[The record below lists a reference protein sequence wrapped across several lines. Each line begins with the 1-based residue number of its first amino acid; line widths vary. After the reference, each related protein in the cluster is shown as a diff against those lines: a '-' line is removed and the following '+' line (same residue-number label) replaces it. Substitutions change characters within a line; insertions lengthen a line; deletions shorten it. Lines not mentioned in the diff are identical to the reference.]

1 MGDNKGLWL
10 GTKPAKC
17 GGIGRFL
24 LVGLCAIFAATTVL
38 TGNVYLATQ
47 APHQRIPINAQEILG
62 KCAALRQPAGPPADF
77 GDREV
82 SDRFEPGTNTTLIR
96 NARLWTGVN
105 NGTEVIHGDLL
116 LDKGLVKAVGKVPR
130 SLYAFLENV
139 TVIDAKGAWVTPGL
153 VDLHSHVGLLPL
165 PSMRATFDVN
175 SPNGPILP
183 WLRSIDGFNTHDEA
197 FRLGIAGGVT
207 SVQALPGSG
216 NAIGG
221 QAFMMKL
228 RKTRER
234 SPSSMII
241 DPPHTLSTSGAQVD
255 PSLPPRWR
263 HMKQACGENIK
274 WYGTRMDSIWA
285 FRQAYNEAR
294 KVKDAQDEFCSKAEQ
309 GAWGSIE
316 GKDFPDD
323 YKWEML
329 VDVLRG
335 RVKIS
340 HHCYE
345 AVDFDDIVRLTNEF
359 QFPIAVFHH
368 ASEAYLVPDVLKRS
382 WGGTPAIAIFATNH
396 RYKRESYRGSEF
408 APRILADN
416 DIRVVMKTDHPVINT
431 RYLLN
436 EAQQAHYY
444 GLPPHLALASVTS
457 TAATAVG
464 MAHRIG
470 FLRVG
475 ADADVVLWDS
485 HPLHLGATPVQVWI
499 DGIKQLPEDVQV
511 GTGKDDVAWKEVP
524 RVPDWSKER
533 NATWNWDGLPP
544 LKGRNELGLVVFTN
558 VRTVWTKDNEGEIK
572 EMFAI
577 TGEKEE
583 LGTVIVQSGKIVC
596 AGSVLSCS
604 ENFNSFDPHEVLDLR
619 GGSIVPGLMSYGSP
633 LGIEEIA
640 GEPSTGNGA
649 LYDPFTGNTPKI
661 LGDTAGVTRAVDA
674 LQFRTRNALLAYR
687 SGVTVAT
694 SSLSKT
700 TLFVGPNS
708 IIPGLSTTFR
718 TGAAHAL
725 EGGAIV
731 KDITALH
738 VNIGRPHPIG
748 GRNGRGPGA
757 SVSTEIAALRRL
769 LLEGE
774 SKDTETGLW
783 FRRAAEGTI
792 PFVIAVSSADIM
804 ATLLKLKVD
813 IEEARGTTMR
823 MVFAHASEAH
833 LLAEEIAKAR
843 VGVILIPSR
852 PFPDTWDDRR
862 ILPGP
867 PLTNDTA
874 LVKLIEHGVTVAIGA
889 QDAWQAGNTRWDL
902 TWAALESNGRIDEQQ
917 AYALASTNL
926 EKLLDV
932 RVPRDAAD
940 FVAYAGGGALSMSSK
955 VAAVLSS
962 ERGMVEFVS

>member
-1 MGDNKGLWL
+1 MDDKGLGS
-10 GTKPAKC
+10 GTLRTTSRRS
-17 GGIGRFL
+17 GHL
-24 LVGLCAIFAATTVL
+24 LLLGLCAILAASAVL
-38 TGNVYLATQ
+38 TSNFYFSASPTVHRV
-47 APHQRIPINAQEILG
+47 PVHAQEILA
-62 KCAALRQPAGPPADF
+62 KCAALRQPAGPPTDF

-82 SDRFEPGTNTTLIR
+82 SDRFEPGTNATLIR
-96 NARLWTGVN
+96 NARIWTGIN
-105 NGTEVIHGDLL
+105 NGTDIVYGDVL
-116 LDKGLVKAVGKVPR
+116 LDQGIVKAVGKVPR
-130 SLYAFLENV
+130 SLYAPLENI
-139 TVIDAKGAWVTPGL
+139 TVVDAKGAWVTPGL

-228 RKTRER
+228 RKTSER
-234 SPSSMII
+234 SPSSMVLE
-241 DPPHTLSTSGAQVD
+241 PPHSLNGSELDHA
-255 PSLPPRWR
+255 LPPRWR

-285 FRQAYNEAR
+285 FRWAYNEAQ
-294 KVKDAQDEFCSKAEQ
+294 KVKTAQDSFCSNAEQ
-309 GAWGSIE
+309 GLWDSIHGQE
-316 GKDFPDD
+316 FPDD

-359 QFPIAVFHH
+359 QFPIALFHH
-368 ASEAYLVPDVLKRS
+368 ASEAYLVPDVLKRA

-444 GLPPHLALASVTS
+444 GLPPHLALASVAS

-485 HPLHLGATPVQVWI
+485 HPLQLGATPVQVWI

-511 GTGKDDVAWKEVP
+511 GVGKDDIAWKRVP
-524 RVPDWSKER
+524 SVPDWTKER
-533 NATWNWDGLPP
+533 KETWKWEGLPP
-544 LKGRNELGLVVFTN
+544 LEGRKEEGVVVFTN
-558 VRTVWTKDNEGEIK
+558 VKTVWSKDEEGELT
-572 EMFAI
+572 EAFAAA
-577 TGEKEE
+577 GEKE
-583 LGTVIVQSGKIVC
+583 LGVVVAQGGKITC
-596 AGSVLSCS
+596 AGSALTCS
-604 ENFNSFDPHEVLDLR
+604 ESTKSSGPREVVDLQ
-619 GGSIVPGLMSYGSP
+619 GGSIAPGLMTYGSP

-640 GEPSTGNGA
+640 SEPSTGNGA
-649 LYDPFTGNTPKI
+649 LYDPFFVDVPKI
-661 LGDTAGVTRAVDA
+661 LGDTAGITRAADA
-674 LQFRTRNALLAYR
+674 LQFGTRNALLAYR

-694 SSLSKT
+694 SSLTKVG
-700 TLFVGPNS
+700 LFVGPNS
-708 IIPGLSTTFR
+708 IISGLSTTFR

-725 EGGAIV
+725 EDGAVV
-731 KDITALH
+731 KEITALH
-738 VNIGRPHPIG
+738 VNIGRPHPVG
-748 GRNGRGPGA
+748 GRHGLGPGV

-774 SKDTETGLW
+774 SKDTETGRW
-783 FRRAAEGTI
+783 FRGAAEGTI
-792 PFVIAVSSADIM
+792 PLVIEVSSADIM
-804 ATLLKLKVD
+804 ASLLKLKTD

-823 MVFAHASEAH
+823 MVFSRASEAH
-833 LLAEEIAKAR
+833 LLAKEIAKAR
-843 VGVILIPSR
+843 VGVILIPPR

-874 LVKLIEHGVTVAIGA
+874 LVELVESGVTVAIGA
-889 QDAWQAGNTRWDL
+889 QDGWQAGNTRWDL
-902 TWAALESNGRIDEQQ
+902 TWAALESNGRINQQQ

-932 RVPRDAAD
+932 RVPRDRVD
-940 FVAYAGGGALSMSSK
+940 LVAYSGGSALSMSSK
-955 VAAVLSS
+955 VAAILSS
-962 ERGMVEFVS
+962 ERGAVEFV